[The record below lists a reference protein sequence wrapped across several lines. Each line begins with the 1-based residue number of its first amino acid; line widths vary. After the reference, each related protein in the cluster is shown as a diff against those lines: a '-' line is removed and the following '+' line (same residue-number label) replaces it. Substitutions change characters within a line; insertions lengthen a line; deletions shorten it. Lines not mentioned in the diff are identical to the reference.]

1 MNGSYMN
8 VTSRS
13 IAQNAFVI
21 EVLWVII
28 ITKRLDYITAS
39 LGIIG
44 MQLFLIVD

>member
-8 VTSRS
+8 ITTRS
-13 IAQNAFVI
+13 IAQNTFVI

-28 ITKRLDYITAS
+28 TKILDYITAS